1 MTAMKTATILRY
13 ASHSAWPL
21 VVVLA
26 MLLYHRPVSRII
38 EQSKIK
44 VKVGSVDVE
53 LTPREAEKIIAA
65 SPVVTATKPEDIA
78 TLEKLDT
85 PLPIVSPKQIK
96 RLKRVGLVA
105 RVAEPAAIPES
116 GSLPVTESVAATGT
130 IPTNASV
137 ELTTWGQAVQRA
149 VSDE

>member
-1 MTAMKTATILRY
+1 MKTATILRY
-13 ASHSAWPL
+13 AWPI

-38 EQSKIK
+38 ERSKVH

-53 LTPREAEKIIAA
+53 LTPREAEKILAQ
-65 SPVVTATKPEDIA
+65 SPVVTQTKPEDVA
-78 TLEKLDT
+78 ALEELEK
-85 PLPIVSPKQIK
+85 PLPTVPKRTIK

-105 RVAEPAAIPES
+105 HVAEPTVIPEG
-116 GSLPVTESVAATGT
+116 GSIAVTETSSNPATAT
-130 IPTNASV
+130 IATNASV

-149 VSDE
+149 VKD